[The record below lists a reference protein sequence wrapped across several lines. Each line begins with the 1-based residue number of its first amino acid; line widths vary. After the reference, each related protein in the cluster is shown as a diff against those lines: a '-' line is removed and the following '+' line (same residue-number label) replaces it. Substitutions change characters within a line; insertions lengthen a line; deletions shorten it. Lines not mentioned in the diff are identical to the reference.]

1 MSIIL
6 AAVFLKER
14 ISIIRIIGLVICIVG
29 IILLL
34 SQGSWERLR
43 GFHFSPG
50 DWWILAAA
58 LSFAIYNIFVRRKPA
73 TISPLNFLFLT
84 FAIGT
89 LLLLPAYYWE
99 HRTAERVKW
108 NTQLFLIVLYLG
120 AGTSVIAFLLW
131 NEAIRRLGAGRT
143 ALFGNLIPVF
153 STLEAVW
160 LLGEEITA
168 IHIISGLLVIG
179 GLVIANFQ
187 KSVVIK
193 R

>member
-1 MSIIL
+1 
-6 AAVFLKER
+6 
-14 ISIIRIIGLVICIVG
+14 
-29 IILLL
+29 L